1 MEISVRLL
9 VVPAI
14 ATCLQQSASGQI
26 PQVGTVL
33 NAASFALSGEPG
45 HAVALGS
52 LVSIFGN
59 QLAPATLQAGSIPLP
74 ERLGDVSVRFNG
86 VPAPLLFVSERQ
98 INAQLPWDLVSFT
111 PPGTTDTVRVEVSRE
126 GILSASLVEVARF
139 SPGIFTTDGRMAV
152 AVNAQDYSLA
162 QPDGSIPDSV
172 TRPVPRGVP
181 IVIYANGL
189 GPLVLP
195 VETGHLG
202 SQPVIATVATPRVL
216 IGGIQATVLFSG
228 LAPDFVG
235 VNQVNAIVPPD
246 APTGDAVPLQISTGD
261 VITSSRV
268 TIAIRP

>member
-1 MEISVRLL
+1 MELSVRAL
-9 VVPAI
+9 VVLAM
-14 ATCLQQSASGQI
+14 AMCLEQAAFGQI
-26 PQVGTVL
+26 PQVVTVL

-52 LVSIFGN
+52 LVSIFGD
-59 QLAPATLQAGSIPLP
+59 QLAPAILQAEFIPLP

-111 PPGTTDTVRVEVSRE
+111 PPGTTDTIRVEVSR
-126 GILSASLVEVARF
+126 GGVLSESLVEVTRF

-162 QPDGSIPDSV
+162 QPDGSIPGSIA
-172 TRPVPRGVP
+172 RPVPQGVA

-202 SQPVIATVATPRVL
+202 SQPVISNLVTPRVL
-216 IGGIQATVLFSG
+216 IGGIEATVLFSG
-228 LAPDFVG
+228 LAPEFVG
-235 VNQVNAIVPPD
+235 VNQVNVVVPPE
-246 APTGDAVPLQISTGD
+246 APTGSAVPLQISVGG

-268 TIAIRP
+268 TIAIQP